1 MNAMSNKIKYI
12 AGILISLL
20 ITVSSCKKEDKTFG
34 DLTAP
39 SAPVIDV
46 QVIGKSATAPFG
58 DSSGKVLINIT
69 STNAINYKVSFGDGF
84 SDSLS
89 TKNQWTYGYG
99 HVFLKSYTITVT
111 ATGKG
116 GIASTSSSATFS
128 VYRKYNPNP
137 ELVTM
142 LTGDVSKTW
151 TVDSAAAGNIG
162 VGPIA
167 TFSSDWYNAGPN
179 EKAGVGMY
187 DDEFTFTK
195 STTTFT
201 HKTNNSLFGKKNN
214 LKDFDATLGA
224 GNDDFTL
231 VGTNAANYTEAYSYD
246 GVGAT
251 EYIVFGQ
258 KGHMG
263 IYVGGHK
270 YQVLSRTATN
280 MYLRCVGTDG
290 NAWYVKI
297 KAK

>member
-1 MNAMSNKIKYI
+1 MFNTIKNI
-12 AGILISLL
+12 SGILFCLL
-20 ITVSSCKKEDKTFG
+20 VTVSSCTKEDKTFG

-39 SAPVIDV
+39 STPVIDV
-46 QVIGKSATAPFG
+46 QVVGKTATAPYG
-58 DSSGKVLINIT
+58 DSTGKIIINIT

-89 TKNQWTYGYG
+89 TKNTWSYTYG
-99 HVFLKSYTITVT
+99 HVFLKSYTVTVT

-116 GIASTSSSATFS
+116 GTASVSSSATFS

-142 LTGDVSKTW
+142 LTGDASKTW
-151 TVDSAAAGNIG
+151 MVDSAAAGNIG
-162 VGPIA
+162 VGPL
-167 TFSSDWYNAGPN
+167 SSSVASYYEAGPN
-179 EKAGVGMY
+179 EKAGVGLY

-195 STTTFT
+195 SSTTFS

-214 LKDFDATLGA
+214 LKDFDPTLGA
-224 GNDDFTL
+224 GNGDYTL
-231 VGTNAANYTEAYSYD
+231 NGPTAATYTEAYSYD
-246 GVGAT
+246 GTGAI

-263 IYVGGHK
+263 LYVGGHK
-270 YQVLSRTATN
+270 YQVLSRTSNN
-280 MYLRCVGTDG
+280 MYLRYVGTDG

>member
-1 MNAMSNKIKYI
+1 MNTMSNKIKNI
-12 AGILISLL
+12 AGILFFLL
-20 ITVSSCKKEDKTFG
+20 ITVSSCTKEDKTFG

-39 SAPVIDV
+39 STPVIDV
-46 QVIGKSATAPFG
+46 QVVGKTTTAPYG

-69 STNAINYKVSFGDGF
+69 SANAINYKVSFGDGF

-89 TKNQWTYGYG
+89 TKSQWTYSYG

-116 GIASTSSSATFS
+116 GTASISSSATFS

-142 LTGDVSKTW
+142 LTGDASKTW
-151 TVDSAAAGNIG
+151 MIDSATAGNIG
-162 VGPIA
+162 VGPIT

-179 EKAGVGMY
+179 EKAGLGMY

-195 STTTFT
+195 STTTFA
-201 HKTNNSLFGKKNN
+201 HKTNSSLFGHKEN
-214 LKDFDATLGA
+214 LKDFDASLTGS
-224 GNDDFTL
+224 GDFTL
-231 VGTNAANYTEAYSYD
+231 LGASAANYTESYSYD

-251 EYIVFGQ
+251 EYIVLGG

-263 IYVGGHK
+263 LYVGGHK
-270 YQVLSRTATN
+270 FQVLSRTATN

-297 KAK
+297 KAM